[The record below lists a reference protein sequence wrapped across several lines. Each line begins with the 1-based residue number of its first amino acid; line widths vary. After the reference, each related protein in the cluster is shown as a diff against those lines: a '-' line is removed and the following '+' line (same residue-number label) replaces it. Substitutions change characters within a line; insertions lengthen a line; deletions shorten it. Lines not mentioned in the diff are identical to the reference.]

1 MRIFSLTLL
10 SVPLFLFAL
19 SAPGASRAEGGISV
33 SGAWVRALPPGAD
46 ATAAYMTIENAAGVD
61 DALVEVGCGCSRGVS
76 IHSTVREEGSDL
88 VGMKELSSLGI
99 PSGRSVALE
108 PGGLH
113 LMLEGA
119 RSPLGE
125 EAVLVLRFEKGG
137 EVTVR
142 APVVRSAAGDGHR
155 HHGR

>member
-1 MRIFSLTLL
+1 MRISRRTLL
-10 SVPLFLFAL
+10 SVLLFLLVA

-46 ATAAYMTIENAAGVD
+46 ATAAYMTIENAAGGD
-61 DALVEVGCGCSRGVS
+61 DALLEVGCGCSRRVS
-76 IHSTVREEGSDL
+76 VHSTVREEGSDL

-113 LMLEGA
+113 LMLEGIK
-119 RSPLGE
+119 SPLGE
-125 EAVLVLRFEKGG
+125 EAVFVLRFEKGG
-137 EVTVR
+137 EITVR
-142 APVVRSAAGDGHR
+142 APVRRSAAGGRH

>member
-1 MRIFSLTLL
+1 M
-10 SVPLFLFAL
+10 
-19 SAPGASRAEGGISV
+19 
-33 SGAWVRALPPGAD
+33 RALPPGAV
-46 ATAAYMTIENAAGVD
+46 ATAAYMTIGNAAGGD
-61 DALVEVGCGCSRGVS
+61 DALLEVGCGCSRRVS

-113 LMLEGA
+113 LMLEGV

-125 EAVLVLRFEKGG
+125 EAVFVLRFEKGG
-137 EVTVR
+137 EITVR
-142 APVVRSAAGDGHR
+142 APVRRSAAGGRH

>member
-1 MRIFSLTLL
+1 MRISPRTLL
-10 SVPLFLFAL
+10 SVLLFLFAV

-46 ATAAYMTIENAAGVD
+46 ATAAYMTIENAAGAD
-61 DALVEVGCGCSRGVS
+61 DALLEVGCGCSRRVS
-76 IHSTVREEGSDL
+76 VHSTVREEGSDL

-99 PSGRSVALE
+99 PLGRSVALE

-113 LMLEGA
+113 LMLEGV

-125 EAVLVLRFEKGG
+125 EAVFVLRFEKSG
-137 EVTVR
+137 EITVR
-142 APVVRSAAGDGHR
+142 APVRRSAAAGHH

>member
-1 MRIFSLTLL
+1 MRISRRTLL
-10 SVPLFLFAL
+10 SVLLFLLVA

-33 SGAWVRALPPGAD
+33 SGAWVRALPPGAE

-61 DALVEVGCGCSRGVS
+61 DALLEVGCGCSRRVS
-76 IHSTVREEGSDL
+76 VHSTVREEGSDL

-113 LMLEGA
+113 LMLEGIK
-119 RSPLGE
+119 SPLGE
-125 EAVLVLRFEKGG
+125 EAVFVLRFEKGG
-137 EVTVR
+137 EITVR
-142 APVVRSAAGDGHR
+142 APVRRSAAGGRH